1 VWNYDPQQ
9 LVAQFHKADVHHL
22 EGMSEDD
29 ILQSRMALI
38 REEYSELIDAMMDYY
53 LNPSHEALAAVAKE
67 SADLHYVLYGT
78 EDTLGIPSK
87 AVFKQVHRSN
97 MSKLI
102 NGVFKKRADGKI
114 LKGENYRAP
123 NILAVIFG
131 NDR

>member
-1 VWNYDPQQ
+1 
-9 LVAQFHKADVHHL
+9 
-22 EGMSEDD
+22 
-29 ILQSRMALI
+29 MALI